1 MVVVTF
7 VQTVGRS
14 SRSARLY
21 DKNNFIQR
29 MGGKLAKESI
39 ASQVTILGM
48 KEEFQFLN
56 DIIETLMKFINE
68 NVDLSLGLDL
78 DLDLG
83 LGQGLGMTGDER
95 GVSSIRP
102 MGASVSLKKQE
113 ALGCEG

>member
-68 NVDLSLGLDL
+68 NVDLSLDL
-78 DLDLG
+78 DLD

-102 MGASVSLKKQE
+102 MGAFVSLKKQE